1 MPNTFTFEEATEPQT
16 FNFEEA
22 TTPAEQPSQTPPIE
36 LSKIQNDPYTKFK
49 LEESKASNLPDYPIT
64 VPPSLNPNYDLA
76 RYMVTDSEG
85 NVDPLSVI
93 KPFSETA
100 GGIVKAGETGIR
112 KVLDIPAEIKNKIT
126 GAKSDDFGRIGF
138 NAYTPTFSD
147 REEWSPDG
155 TIVHFPRSSG
165 TSAVAGAVNT
175 VSDFATQ
182 MLGNPERVVGLA
194 LVPGEGAAGR
204 AAAGLYGTQAAAAV
218 PDAVKNAYRMTTNP
232 DPNATVAEEVESLA
246 QPVIQAEF
254 ARQMLGHATAPE
266 PTPQIQ
272 GPYSLGRFLKTPAG
286 AEPPLKVEGFEP
298 LDVQSG
304 APLSPQE
311 LIARQSRTPTPPE
324 TPEPEI
330 KTFDLDKESEQ
341 ANAPQIRQQPE
352 SNQPE
357 YPGDAGERTPTQ
369 PGGGGS
375 TAQGAPAPEAKA
387 DESGARTGNARGTP
401 DEEVSPLR
409 QGLADVAGMN
419 SDEFAKHVRG
429 KQGGLTGEAW
439 RIGQSVTTPE
449 ELADLKTR
457 QEKEAQEFQQAKLVK
472 NFNAMNAAAMKGQF
486 FREAYEAATGTGSA
500 GKSLRESNPDYKPPF
515 PEGKTPELVGMGAAT
530 PSEFEPENQFT
541 TSNKNA
547 VVDKERAARGLPPL
561 MKVARESLGDVWD
574 HAMSLIDNDSQIGTR
589 LVNEITQTGKLADW
603 LDADT
608 QNAILLHERISLR
621 NALDKSLA
629 NLKRA
634 VDDGYEP
641 GIEENRLLSARL
653 SDDLQKLDS
662 ATRTAGTQLGRGLN
676 ARRMMANE
684 DYSLAA
690 METRKRAAN
699 GGKPLTDAQRAEI
712 QSLHDKIKSNQEAY
726 DKHVAE
732 LQQRISELEAK
743 KETAAVVEDV
753 KKEAKSKP
761 KGTGTRDL
769 VTEQINIKQGIE
781 EKLADGTP
789 ITEIGNWIQKLA
801 RNFVEMGVRDADK
814 LVDSVHGILKEI
826 IPGMDRRQ
834 VMDAISGYGDF
845 KQLSKDETSVEL
857 RRMKGELQQLGKIED
872 LNAKKPPLKTGVER
886 RTPSLLERQR
896 IKIVNELK
904 RKLGIQVTDPAK
916 QLQSA
921 LGSIKTRLQH
931 EIDDLD
937 FQIRTKERLVKTKT
951 PTPLDAE
958 AVALKE
964 RRDALKKQ
972 FDEVFGPR
980 QMTDEQR
987 IQLAS
992 KQLDSRIAE
1001 VERQL
1006 KSGEIFPKSKEPSKT
1021 PSTPA
1026 LAAKRAQ
1033 LDALKEQRDWA
1044 RDLIQPKD
1052 VPDAGIAEEKRLK
1065 SQIEE
1070 LERQIRNREVFPKG
1084 KSSLEKPTNATIESQ
1099 RKVLEELKAR
1109 RDAIRE
1115 EIQPKPE
1122 RDPEAIAIRAA
1133 KTRMKTRIAELQSKL
1148 ANGDFSKRTRTPV
1161 KLDEE
1166 GLKLR
1171 AAYEKTKDDFERG
1184 LMKDRLKNRSRFEK
1198 ALDGISKWR
1207 RTFVLSYPSILAK
1220 LTAASGELIGIT
1232 PAEEA
1237 VGGALSKLPLLSKV
1251 AEKAP
1256 RQGGFNLQAE
1266 VDAVNGTWKN
1276 LFEAA
1281 KQKFKTG
1288 QSDIDVLYGE
1298 PRLLPPE
1305 LKDFV
1310 SNIHGAL
1317 KEPARQNEF
1326 YRSFRKR
1333 LDFAAKN
1340 GADITDPLVQSKIG
1354 FEAYKDANRQIF
1366 TESNMLAD
1374 AFNRALTRFSQADKA
1389 IGKASPFGKAA
1400 EAAVR
1405 YELPIIR
1412 IPLNIVKRA
1421 FEYSFGT
1428 AIGSARLARA
1438 LSNGLDN
1445 LTPDQ
1450 ADVILR
1456 NFKRGSLGLAMV
1468 ALGFFN
1474 PQSVGGYYQQGQ
1486 KRNPKDVKIGGLR
1499 VFGQDIPPA
1508 LVHNPLLEQ
1517 LQIGATIRRV
1527 ADSKLRK
1534 HDQNPQG
1541 YANGVMAAYGG
1552 LIEETPFVRQAE
1564 DSLKALNPHER
1575 KQFLGQLLQ
1584 STVPGVAQWA
1594 AQQMDRDAQGN
1605 LIQRKPN
1612 TVGQYFEQA
1621 VPVLRE
1627 NVPVKRP

>member
-1 MPNTFTFEEATEPQT
+1 MALDPNQFEVLDDQPQSGDDR
-16 FNFEEA
+16 FEVIGE
-22 TTPAEQPSQTPPIE
+22 TPKNSTPEIGPFD
-36 LSKIQNDPYTKFK
+36 DPYSKFK
-49 LEESKASNLPDYPIT
+49 RDELLSQNREDYPVT
-64 VPPSLNPNYDLA
+64 VPPSLNPNYDLL
-76 RYMVTDSEG
+76 RTMTT
-85 NVDPLSVI
+85 
-93 KPFSETA
+93 K
-100 GGIVKAGETGIR
+100 GGKISPKAILGTGINAVEILPSVAGTAVR
-112 KVLDIPAEIKNKIT
+112 EIMDAPARLKNYIT
-126 GAKSDDFGRIGF
+126 GTKPDDFGRVGF
-138 NAYTPTFSD
+138 SAYTPTFSD
-147 REEWSPDG
+147 REELSPDG
-155 TIVHFPRSSG
+155 KILHFPRSSG
-165 TSAVAGAVNT
+165 TGVTAGAINT
-175 VSDFATQ
+175 LSDTGAAL
-182 MLGNPERVVGLA
+182 LGNPEDWVMLA
-194 LVPGEGAAGR
+194 ATPGEGAAGKV
-204 AAAGLYGTQAAAAV
+204 AAGMYGTQIAASIPQALG
-218 PDAVKNAYRMTTNP
+218 NAYRLTTNP
-232 DPNATVAEEVESLA
+232 DPNATVAQEFESVA
-246 QPVIQAEF
+246 QPVIQAAL
-254 ARQMLGHATAPE
+254 ARGMLGHAIGGGTAEIP
-266 PTPQIQ
+266 PIQ
-272 GPYSLGRFLKTPAG
+272 GPFSLGRFLKTPAG

-311 LIARQSRTPTPPE
+311 LIARQSRTPTLPE
-324 TPEPEI
+324 SKEPEI
-330 KTFDLDKESEQ
+330 KTWNLDLPESE
-341 ANAPQIRQQPE
+341 APNAPQIRQQPE

-357 YPGDAGERTPTQ
+357 HPGDAGERTPAQ
-369 PGGGGS
+369 PSGGGG
-375 TAQGAPAPEAKA
+375 TPQGTPAPETKT
-387 DESGARTGNARGTP
+387 DESGTLPGDARGTP
-401 DEEVSPLR
+401 DEKVSPLS
-409 QGLADVAGMN
+409 QGIADVAGMN
-419 SDEFAKHVRG
+419 SDEFAQHVRG
-429 KQGGLTGEAW
+429 KQGGLTGQAW
-439 RIGQSVTTPE
+439 RIGQSITTPE
-449 ELADLKTR
+449 ELADLKSR
-457 QEKEAQEFQQAKLVK
+457 QDAEAEKFKQAKAK
-472 NFNAMNAAAMKGQF
+472 KDFNAMNAAAMKGQF

-515 PEGKTPELVGMGAAT
+515 PEGKPAAQSQHVPMGGDVAG
-530 PSEFEPENQFT
+530 PPNQFT

-574 HAMSLIDNDSQIGTR
+574 HAMSLIDKDPQIATR
-589 LVNEITQTGKLADW
+589 LVKEISQTGRIPGW
-603 LDADT
+603 VDADT
-608 QNAILLHERISLR
+608 ANAILLHERISLR
-621 NALDKSLA
+621 NSLDKTLE
-629 NLKRA
+629 NLRHS
-634 VDDGYEP
+634 VDIGNDA
-641 GIEENRLLSARL
+641 GIQENRLRSAQL
-653 SDDLQKLDS
+653 SDDLQELDS
-662 ATRTAGTQLGRGLN
+662 ATRLTGTQLGRGLN

-699 GGKPLTDAQRAEI
+699 GGKPLTDQQRAEI
-712 QSLHDKIKSNQEAY
+712 QSLHDKLKLQQEAY
-726 DKHVAE
+726 DKHVTE

-753 KKEAKSKP
+753 KKESATKP
-761 KGTGTRDL
+761 KPGGVRDL

-781 EKLADGTP
+781 QKLAEGKP
-789 ITEIGNWIQKLA
+789 VTELGNYIQKLA

-814 LVDSVHGILKEI
+814 LVDSVHGVLKDI
-826 IPGMDRRQ
+826 IPGLDRRQ

-904 RKLGIQVTDPAK
+904 RKLGIQVTDPEK

-1044 RDLIQPKD
+1044 RDLIQPK
-1052 VPDAGIAEEKRLK
+1052 
-1065 SQIEE
+1065 
-1070 LERQIRNREVFPKG
+1070 
-1084 KSSLEKPTNATIESQ
+1084 
-1099 RKVLEELKAR
+1099 
-1109 RDAIRE
+1109 
-1115 EIQPKPE
+1115 PE
-1122 RDPEAIAIRAA
+1122 RDPEAMAIRAA
-1133 KTRMKTRIAELQSKL
+1133 KTRMKTRIAELQQKL

-1166 GLKLR
+1166 GLKLQ
-1171 AAYEKTKDDFERG
+1171 AAYEKTKDDFERA
-1184 LMKDRLKNRSRFEK
+1184 LTKDRLNNRSRFEK
-1198 ALDGISKWR
+1198 TLDGIAKWR
-1207 RTFVLSYPSILAK
+1207 RTFVLSYPSILSK

-1232 PAEEA
+1232 PAEELA
-1237 VGGALSKLPLLSKV
+1237 GGVISKLPVLSRV

-1266 VDAVNGTWKN
+1266 TEAIAGTWQN
-1276 LFEAA
+1276 LFKAT

-1288 QSDIDVLYGE
+1288 QSDIDVLYGD
-1298 PRLLPPE
+1298 PKLMPQE
-1305 LKDFV
+1305 LKDYV

-1333 LDFAAKN
+1333 LEFAAKN
-1340 GADITDPLVQSKIG
+1340 GVDITDPLVQSKIG

-1366 TESNMLAD
+1366 TEKNMLAD
-1374 AFNRALTRFSQADKA
+1374 AFNRALNRFSQVDKA
-1389 IGKASPFGKAA
+1389 TGKASMFGKAA
-1400 EAAVR
+1400 ETLAR
-1405 YELPIIR
+1405 YELPIVR
-1412 IPLNIVKRA
+1412 IPLNIIKRA

-1438 LSNGLDN
+1438 MANGFDN
-1445 LTPDQ
+1445 LTPEQ
-1450 ADVILR
+1450 ADIIMR
-1456 NFKRGSLGLAMV
+1456 NFKRGSLGLGMV

-1486 KRNPKDVKIGGLR
+1486 KRDPRDVKIGGLR
-1499 VFGQDIPPA
+1499 LFGVDIPPA
-1508 LVHNPLLEQ
+1508 LIHNPLLEQ

-1534 HDQNPQG
+1534 HDQSPQG
-1541 YANGVMAAYGG
+1541 YANGVMAAYSG